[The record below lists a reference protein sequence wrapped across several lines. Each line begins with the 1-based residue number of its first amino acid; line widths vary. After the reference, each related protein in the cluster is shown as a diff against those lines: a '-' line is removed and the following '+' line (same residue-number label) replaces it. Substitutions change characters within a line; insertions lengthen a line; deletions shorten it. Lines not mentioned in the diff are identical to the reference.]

1 VLRWCRVRIPYL
13 ETREEKLRELDR
25 TILDFYTHD
34 RQAFLLSIGF
44 FFLGWMAEALEVY
57 VILHFIGG
65 PSVSPLA
72 AIAIGALS
80 VFIKGGTFF
89 IPGSLG
95 AQEGGNLLV
104 LVAFGYSEVTGIT
117 FALLRRMRELIWIAV
132 GLGCL
137 VFIGGRETLS
147 QERLS

>member
-1 VLRWCRVRIPYL
+1 
-13 ETREEKLRELDR
+13 
-25 TILDFYTHD
+25 
-34 RQAFLLSIGF
+34 
-44 FFLGWMAEALEVY
+44 MAEALEVY

-65 PSVSPLA
+65 PPVSPLA

-104 LVAFGYSEVTGIT
+104 LVAFGYSDVTGIT
-117 FALLRRMRELIWIAV
+117 FALLRRVRELAWIAI
-132 GLGCL
+132 GLACL
-137 VFIGGRETLS
+137 AALGGRKVVTSE
-147 QERLS
+147 EVPR

>member
-1 VLRWCRVRIPYL
+1 
-13 ETREEKLRELDR
+13 
-25 TILDFYTHD
+25 TILDFYTREH
-34 RQAFLLSIGF
+34 RAFLLSIGF
-44 FFLGWMAEALEVY
+44 FFFGWMAEALEVY
-57 VILHFIGG
+57 VILSFIGE
-65 PSVSPLA
+65 PPVSPLA

-104 LVAFGYSEVTGIT
+104 LVAFGYSELAGIT
-117 FALLRRMRELIWIAV
+117 FALLRRVRELVWIAI

-137 VFIGGRETLS
+137 AALGCRKGMMSEDASREA
-147 QERLS
+147 